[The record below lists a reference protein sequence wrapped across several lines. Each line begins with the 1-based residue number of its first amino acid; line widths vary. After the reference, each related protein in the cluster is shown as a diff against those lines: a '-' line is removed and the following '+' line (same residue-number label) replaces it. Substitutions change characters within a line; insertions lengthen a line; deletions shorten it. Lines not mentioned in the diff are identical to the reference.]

1 MLTRLQLLHYRN
13 HQSAGYSFDNQTVL
27 INGPNGSGKTNLLDA
42 IYFCCMCRSY
52 FLRQDQ
58 LLVQHGL
65 DFFRLDASFDNQG
78 QTDEVSVKVVSG
90 RKKEVLLNGVAYEKL
105 ADHIGQFPVIMI
117 TPDDTRLIQ
126 QYADERRRFL
136 DLTISQVDREY
147 LFDLQQYQKV
157 LAQRNALLK
166 QAWQR
171 GADKEV
177 LDSLDKQLW
186 PAAGRIWQARRNFTE
201 RIVPGIQAIYARLS
215 GNREVPGIDYQS
227 DLNHADA
234 AELHARTR
242 QEDLAAGRTQA
253 GVHRDDLLFT
263 LDGEPLK
270 QVASQGQIKSLLI
283 ALKLAAFHGD
293 PDGRKPLLLL
303 DDIFEKLDR
312 KRMEALF
319 SVISEGSWGGMF
331 LTDADSSRS
340 QDILRNQ
347 QVLFDRVV
355 TNNPD

>member
-58 LLVQHGL
+58 LLVQHGH

-171 GADKEV
+171 GLTRKCWIHWINNCGR
-177 LDSLDKQLW
+177 Q
-186 PAAGRIWQARRNFTE
+186 PAGSGR
-201 RIVPGIQAIYARLS
+201 PGGISQNASFRVFRLS
-215 GNREVPGIDYQS
+215 MPVC
-227 DLNHADA
+227 
-234 AELHARTR
+234 
-242 QEDLAAGRTQA
+242 QETVKYLASIIRAT
-253 GVHRDDLLFT
+253 
-263 LDGEPLK
+263 
-270 QVASQGQIKSLLI
+270 
-283 ALKLAAFHGD
+283 
-293 PDGRKPLLLL
+293 
-303 DDIFEKLDR
+303 
-312 KRMEALF
+312 
-319 SVISEGSWGGMF
+319 
-331 LTDADSSRS
+331 
-340 QDILRNQ
+340 
-347 QVLFDRVV
+347 
-355 TNNPD
+355 